1 LRYPAISCSRLT
13 DSYRGEEIVVS
24 DPSPIPPARRVAFL
38 VFDGIKLLDVSGPS
52 EVFAEANRLG
62 ANYELTFSSPDGSD
76 VASSVGIRFPVDS
89 RADHLDTATIDTVMV
104 SGGDVFPAM
113 PVSDELIV
121 AVRHLATGA
130 RRLASICTG
139 AFVLAASG
147 LLDGKR
153 ATTHWR
159 HVNDLAK
166 RHPGVAVDPDA
177 IFVKDGNTYTS
188 AGVSSGIDLALA
200 LVEEDYGAEL
210 TRKVAQSLVVYM
222 QRSGGQSQF
231 SASLQGPPPKSSALR
246 EVVDL
251 VKADPAGSY
260 SVPGLALRARVSA
273 RHLTRLFAEEM
284 ETTPAKYIELIRF
297 DAAKAMLDAG
307 RTVTETAELSGF
319 GNSETL
325 RRAFI
330 NHLGIAP
337 RKYQQRFRSTLAE
350 DLLEPSFS

>member
-1 LRYPAISCSRLT
+1 
-13 DSYRGEEIVVS
+13 
-24 DPSPIPPARRVAFL
+24 
-38 VFDGIKLLDVSGPS
+38 
-52 EVFAEANRLG
+52 
-62 ANYELTFSSPDGSD
+62 
-76 VASSVGIRFPVDS
+76 VDS
-89 RADHLDTATIDTVMV
+89 RADRLDTARIDTVMV
-104 SGGDVFPAM
+104 SGGDVFPAR
-113 PVSDELIV
+113 PVPDELIA
-121 AVRHLATGA
+121 AVRHLAPGA

-147 LLDGKR
+147 LLEGKR

-159 HVNDLAK
+159 HVKELATF
-166 RHPGVAVDPDA
+166 HPGLTVEPDA
-177 IFVKDGNTYTS
+177 IFVKDGSTYTS

-200 LVEEDYGAEL
+200 LVEEDHGAEL

-251 VKADPAGSY
+251 VKADPARSY
-260 SVPGLALRARVSA
+260 SVPTLAAKAHVST
-273 RHLTRLFAEEM
+273 RHLTRLFTEEM
-284 ETTPAKYIELIRF
+284 ETTPAKYIELIRI

-330 NHLGIAP
+330 SHLGVAP
-337 RKYQQRFRSTLAE
+337 SKYQQRFRSTM
-350 DLLEPSFS
+350 PSDPSVRAPFAST

>member
-1 LRYPAISCSRLT
+1 MTRNQTPTAP
-13 DSYRGEEIVVS
+13 V
-24 DPSPIPPARRVAFL
+24 RRIAFL
-38 VFDGIKLLDVSGPS
+38 VFDGVKLLDVSGPS

-62 ANYELTFSSPDGSD
+62 AHYELTFTSPDGAD
-76 VASSVGIRFPVDS
+76 VTSSIGIRFPVHS
-89 RADHLDTATIDTVMV
+89 RTDQLSKDRVDTVV
-104 SGGDVFPAM
+104 ISGGDVFPAEHV
-113 PVSDELIV
+113 PVELIA
-121 AVRHLATGA
+121 AVRDIASHT

-147 LLDGKR
+147 LLEGKR
-153 ATTHWR
+153 ATTHWQ
-159 HVNDLAK
+159 HVKELA
-166 RHPGVAVDPDA
+166 RRYPGLAVDPDA

-200 LVEEDYGAEL
+200 LVEEDYGPEL
-210 TRKVAQSLVVYM
+210 TRRVAQSLVVYM

-260 SVPGLALRARVSA
+260 SVPKLALRARVSA

-330 NHLGIAP
+330 SHLGVAP
-337 RKYQQRFRSTLAE
+337 SKYQQRFRSTLTP
-350 DLLEPSFS
+350 DPTEPAVSMVEIGMS